1 MRKSRRDFL
10 VGSMAAVAGGVVA
23 PGWAAARDNRGG
35 SPAPQPGP
43 APTGGDS
50 AALLKS
56 DPDHPAAATFDRL
69 DELWHKRT
77 IQRLQRRM
85 REEGIDGALLGD
97 RWNIIYFTGLWHT
110 STERPFFIFI
120 PAEGLDLTWFHPGL
134 DRDLVGSWWIK
145 DRETYF

>member
-23 PGWAAARDNRGG
+23 PDFAAGRDNRGG
-35 SPAPQPGP
+35 APAPQPGSP
-43 APTGGDS
+43 ATTGGDS

-69 DELWHKRT
+69 DEVWHKRT
-77 IQRLQRRM
+77 IQRLQSRM

-97 RWNIIYFTGLWHT
+97 RWN
-110 STERPFFIFI
+110 
-120 PAEGLDLTWFHPGL
+120 
-134 DRDLVGSWWIK
+134 
-145 DRETYF
+145 